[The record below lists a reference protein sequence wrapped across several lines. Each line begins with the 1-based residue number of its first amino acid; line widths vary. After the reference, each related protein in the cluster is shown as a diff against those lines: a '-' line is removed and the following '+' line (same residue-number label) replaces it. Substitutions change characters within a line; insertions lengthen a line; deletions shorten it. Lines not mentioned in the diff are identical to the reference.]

1 VDERGGEKETPT
13 LTYLHPHHPPTPSS
27 SPIHTHTFILTTH
40 PHLYPYHLPTPSP
53 THSAGGISSCVSTC
67 ITFLSRNTS
76 SQTKRATLLA
86 FMISVDNCGRIVSGQ
101 IDRSEDA
108 PRFIMDH
115 AINLGFC
122 TLTIICTSIL
132 VITLRLENRRRD
144 RLYGSITTQS
154 LFCFLLIYFELSFY
168 LCGLKI
174 KFDYNL

>member
-1 VDERGGEKETPT
+1 VSVRVRKRHPLSPSPSPPTHTLILTHPYPHPHTPT
-13 LTYLHPHHPPTPSS
+13 P
-27 SPIHTHTFILTTH
+27 
-40 PHLYPYHLPTPSP
+40 LPLPP

-76 SQTKRATLLA
+76 SQTKRATSLA
-86 FMISVDNCGRIVSGQ
+86 FMISVDNCGRILSGQ

-144 RLYGSITTQS
+144 RLYGSVTTQS
-154 LFCFLLIYFELSFY
+154 LFFFC
-168 LCGLKI
+168 
-174 KFDYNL
+174 